1 MADLLLQQVF
11 LNEINEDQTNDG
23 KDEIKAE
30 VILPNNIDLQGRL
43 DKVSQVLYGNCS
55 QTGEKSNQNAQHIN
69 ELLVA
74 EVFIPPLEE
83 LFPQFFNLGHA
94 IGIRIIPDPIAGS
107 RRLKLRI
114 KIKGRKDQGDE

>member
-11 LNEINEDQTNDG
+11 LNEINQDQANDG
-23 KDEIKAE
+23 KHEIEAQ
-30 VILPNNIDLQGRL
+30 VILPNKIHLECRL
-43 DKVSQVLYGNCS
+43 DEMREILDCYRSQS
-55 QTGEKSNQNAQHIN
+55 GEKSDKYAQQID

-74 EVFIPPLEE
+74 EVFIPPPEE

-94 IGIRIIPDPIAGS
+94 IEIRIIPDPGAGS

-114 KIKGRKDQGDE
+114 KIKGGKDQGDE

>member
-11 LNEINEDQTNDG
+11 LNEINQDQSNDG
-23 KDEIKAE
+23 KYEIKAQ
-30 VILPNNIDLQGRL
+30 VILPDKIHLECRL
-43 DKVSQVLYGNCS
+43 YEMREILDRYRS
-55 QTGEKSNQNAQHIN
+55 QTGEKPDKNAEQID

-74 EVFIPPLEE
+74 EVFIPPPEE

-94 IGIRIIPDPIAGS
+94 IGIRIIPDLFDGS

-114 KIKGRKDQGDE
+114 IIKGKKTR